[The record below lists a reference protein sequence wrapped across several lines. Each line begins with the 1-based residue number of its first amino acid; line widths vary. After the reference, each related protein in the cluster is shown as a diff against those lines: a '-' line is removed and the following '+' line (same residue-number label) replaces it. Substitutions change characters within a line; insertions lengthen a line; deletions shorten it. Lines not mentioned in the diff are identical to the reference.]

1 MTPSLV
7 IDASVSG
14 SWCFPEE
21 ASTLSEAV
29 LEAVTRAGAV
39 VPALWMF
46 EMTNVLGVGERRG
59 RIGAEAAA
67 VIREALADL
76 PILLDGTRTL
86 RSISE
91 LMDLAREFDL
101 TAYDAS
107 YLELAIRTGS
117 TLATRDVALMRA
129 ATRAGVPLFS
139 A

>member
-21 ASTLSEAV
+21 ASTLSEAA
-29 LEAVTRAGAV
+29 LEAVTRSGAV
-39 VPALWMF
+39 VPTLWMF
-46 EMTNVLGVGERRG
+46 EMANVLGVGERRG

-76 PILLDGTRTL
+76 PIQLDGTRTL
-86 RSISE
+86 RSISD
-91 LMDLAREFDL
+91 LTDLAREFDL

-129 ATRAGVPLFS
+129 ATRAGVPLFP